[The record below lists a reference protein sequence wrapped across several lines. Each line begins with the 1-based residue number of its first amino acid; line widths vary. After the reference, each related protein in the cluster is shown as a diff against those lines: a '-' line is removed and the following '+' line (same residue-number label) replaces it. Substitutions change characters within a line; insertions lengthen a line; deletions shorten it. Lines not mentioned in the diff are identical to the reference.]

1 MASYRKETEDV
12 ENRIKER
19 RTELGLSQ
27 DQLAE
32 KSGVAR
38 TIISQLETG
47 TRTVITS
54 ETMLKLAKALDSTV
68 ADIFLLE

>member
-1 MASYRKETEDV
+1 MVENKIKSYRSQM
-12 ENRIKER
+12 
-19 RTELGLSQ
+19 GLSQ

-54 ETMLKLAKALDSTV
+54 ETMLKLAKALDSSV
-68 ADIFLLE
+68 SDIFLLE

>member
-1 MASYRKETEDV
+1 M
-12 ENRIKER
+12 ENNIRECRSKM
-19 RTELGLSQ
+19 GLSQ

-38 TIISQLETG
+38 TIISQLENG

-54 ETMLKLAKALDSTV
+54 ETMLKIAKALDSSV
-68 ADIFLLE
+68 ADIFLID

>member
-1 MASYRKETEDV
+1 M
-12 ENRIKER
+12 
-19 RTELGLSQ
+19 GMSQ

-47 TRTVITS
+47 QRTVTTT
-54 ETMLKLAKALDSTV
+54 ETMLKIARALECSV

>member
-1 MASYRKETEDV
+1 MKT
-12 ENRIKER
+12 RIKEQR
-19 RTELGLSQ
+19 IKIGMSQ

-47 TRTVITS
+47 QRTVTTT
-54 ETMLKLAKALDSTV
+54 ETMLKIARALDCSV

>member
-1 MASYRKETEDV
+1 MENKIKDYRTHM
-12 ENRIKER
+12 
-19 RTELGLSQ
+19 GLSQ

-54 ETMLKLAKALDSTV
+54 ETMLKLAKALDSSV
-68 ADIFLLE
+68 ADIFLLG

>member
-1 MASYRKETEDV
+1 MENKIKSYRSQM
-12 ENRIKER
+12 
-19 RTELGLSQ
+19 GLSQ

-54 ETMLKLAKALDSTV
+54 ETMLKLAKALDSSV
-68 ADIFLLE
+68 SDIFLLE

>member
-1 MASYRKETEDV
+1 MKTQIKEQ
-12 ENRIKER
+12 RIKM
-19 RTELGLSQ
+19 GMSQ

-47 TRTVITS
+47 QRTVTTT
-54 ETMLKLAKALDSTV
+54 ETMLKIARALECSV

>member
-1 MASYRKETEDV
+1 METRIREQ
-12 ENRIKER
+12 RIKI
-19 RTELGLSQ
+19 GISQ

-47 TRTVITS
+47 QRTVTTT
-54 ETMLKLAKALDSTV
+54 ETMLKIARALDCSV